1 MRASHVGAIAR
12 KQFLVLKHDPR
23 TLALMLLAP
32 IMAMLIFGFAFG
44 SSPKHVSVIIVD
56 QDKGALAGKLVDS
69 LDHDALNISMSDNA
83 EWARRQVRD
92 GKAVGAL
99 IFPSSFSDDASPHTI
114 LKPTPLGIKSP
125 VSQKAPVTA
134 PVTVVPPKGAHAEV
148 FLDTTNQQLSA
159 VVPQELAKA
168 AGKLAADQGAKS
180 PIAFDNGYAFNK
192 AKDARYI
199 DYFVPGVMAF
209 AITLFTTLLTLLA
222 FVGERTSGT
231 LNRLRVSPATEAEIV
246 LGYELAF
253 GLIAA
258 VQGLLILLVAMLVY
272 HILVIGP
279 LWLAMLMAVLV
290 AIDAQAIGIVI
301 SSAAQR
307 EAQAVQFIPFVIF
320 PVFLL
325 SGIFV
330 PVASLPSWLRPF
342 SYVLPPTWGIDGLR
356 DVLLRGW
363 GLEHVWLNVA
373 ILAGFAFLFTV
384 LAVAG
389 LRRARA

>member
-1 MRASHVGAIAR
+1 MRAAHVAAIAR
-12 KQFLVLKHDPR
+12 KQFLTLRHDPR

-44 SSPKHVSVIIVD
+44 SSPKHVAVIVVN
-56 QDKGALAGKLVDS
+56 QDAGTLAGRLIDK
-69 LDHDALNISMSDNA
+69 LDHDALNISTSDDA
-83 EWARRQVRD
+83 DWARAQVRD

-99 IFPSSFSDDASPHTI
+99 VFPGSFTADASPQVVRPLI
-114 LKPTPLGIKSP
+114 LSRPGQPPFTP
-125 VSQKAPVTA
+125 Q
-134 PVTVVPPKGAHAEV
+134 VVPPKGAHAEV
-148 FLDTTNQQLSA
+148 FLDTTNQQLAA

-168 AGKLAADQGAKS
+168 AQKLAADQGAKS
-180 PIAFDNGYAFNK
+180 PIAFDTGYAFAK

-279 LWLAMLMAVLV
+279 LWLAMMLAILV

-307 EAQAVQFIPFVIF
+307 ESQAVQFIPFVIF

-363 GLEHVWLNVA
+363 GLEHVWVNVA
-373 ILAGFAFLFTV
+373 ILAGFALLFSV
-384 LAVAG
+384 LAIAG